1 MGKLGHPSL
10 ENWDTHRSHEAFLNS
25 MLENG
30 PRNCGCPRTWSSN
43 LLWVSLNAPGV
54 LERPCGY
61 PRPLAAGGPLQ
72 PFTNGVSV
80 LLIVIAL
87 TVVLLAIAAIA
98 TYFLGH
104 RMGVI
109 LPICVV
115 LAAGGWAGT
124 AAIANHRISQ
134 IACAGELP
142 CTVSTAPES
151 PQEDRA
157 AAVQA
162 FVALRNLNDGLGW
175 LIWGVS
181 VGGVFFITPRRR
193 GPKVERS

>member
-1 MGKLGHPSL
+1 M
-10 ENWDTHRSHEAFLNS
+10 
-25 MLENG
+25 
-30 PRNCGCPRTWSSN
+30 SSN
-43 LLWVSLNAPGV
+43 LSNLARTSNASST
-54 LERPCGY
+54 
-61 PRPLAAGGPLQ
+61 AGGGWPLQ

-115 LAAGGWAGT
+115 LAAGGWVGT

-134 IACAGELP
+134 MACAGELP

-151 PQEDRA
+151 SQEDRA

-162 FVALRNLNDGLGW
+162 FVALQNLNDGLGW

-193 GPKVERS
+193 GPRIQRS